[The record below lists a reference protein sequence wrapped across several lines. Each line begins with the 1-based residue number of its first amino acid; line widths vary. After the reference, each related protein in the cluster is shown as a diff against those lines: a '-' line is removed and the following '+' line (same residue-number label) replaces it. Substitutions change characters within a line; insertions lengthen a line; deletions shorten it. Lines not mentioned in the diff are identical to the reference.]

1 MTQYIKDIKM
11 SDTDGVEATDNKNKI
26 TEMLERRHKERQH
39 NIDCAQQSKKK
50 DTDVTENV
58 DYFLKTFTDR
68 VRDIN
73 NALDILENDSSPSP
87 LALRFDVI
95 AKDLQLLQNYLS
107 SSTLFLPDS
116 VVKRFQR
123 ELSDLTANLDSTKSK
138 LLPKKK
144 FGFRAKGAAAS
155 TVKIT
160 PKASAPIVSSQN
172 IEWTVQNLND
182 QEILLEHDAV
192 NGKDLTMTSLTNCL
206 VRIVGHPGSLQLSNI
221 TNCLVISGPV
231 ARSVFTDNCIA
242 STLVFGCQ
250 QFRLHTSVDCNIYMQ
265 VTCRGIIEDCKRIS
279 FAPYTFSYDDID
291 MDFVKAGLDMS
302 KNNWT
307 DVADFN
313 WLSTDKVS
321 PNWTTLAEN
330 ERITDWTKTIE
341 EFRTKLKSKEYPA
354 EI

>member
-1 MTQYIKDIKM
+1 MNDR
-11 SDTDGVEATDNKNKI
+11 DGVGAADNKNKI
-26 TEMLERRHKERQH
+26 SEMLERRHKERQH
-39 NIDCAQQSKKK
+39 NIDSAQESKKK

-68 VRDIN
+68 VRGITH
-73 NALDILENDSSPSP
+73 ALDNLECDSTSTP

-123 ELSDLTANLDSTKSK
+123 ELSDLTANLDATKSK
-138 LLPKKK
+138 LIPKKK
-144 FGFRAKGAAAS
+144 FGFRSKGASGS
-155 TVKIT
+155 TAKLT
-160 PKASAPIVSSQN
+160 QKAVGPIVPSQK
-172 IEWTVQNLND
+172 IEWTVKNIND

-291 MDFVKAGLDMS
+291 LDFVKAGLDIS
-302 KNNWT
+302 KNNWD

-313 WLSTDKVS
+313 WLSADKVS

-330 ERITDWTKTIE
+330 ELITDWTKTIE
-341 EFRTKLKSKEYPA
+341 EFRAKLMTPKEYPVKA
-354 EI
+354 

>member
-1 MTQYIKDIKM
+1 M
-11 SDTDGVEATDNKNKI
+11 SDTDGVGANDNNKIKI

-39 NIDCAQQSKKK
+39 NIDSAQQSKKK

-58 DYFLKTFTDR
+58 DFFLKTFTDR
-68 VRDIN
+68 VHGIT
-73 NALDILENDSSPSP
+73 NALDILESDSTSSP
-87 LALRFDVI
+87 LAVRFDVI

-123 ELSDLTANLDSTKSK
+123 ELADLTANLDATKTK

-144 FGFRAKGAAAS
+144 FGFRAKGASAS
-155 TVKIT
+155 STKVTVN
-160 PKASAPIVSSQN
+160 AVAPVFSSQN
-172 IEWTVQNLND
+172 IEWTVKNVTD

-192 NGKDLTMTSLTNCL
+192 NGKDLTMTCLTNCL

-231 ARSVFTDNCIA
+231 ARSVFTDNCVA

-250 QFRLHTSVDCNIYMQ
+250 QFRLHSSVDCNIYMQ

-291 MDFVKAGLDMS
+291 LDFVKAGLDIS

-313 WLSTDKVS
+313 WLSADKVS

-330 ERITDWTKTIE
+330 ERITEWTKSIE
-341 EFRTKLKSKEYPA
+341 EFRAKLKPNEYPA
-354 EI
+354 EF

>member
-1 MTQYIKDIKM
+1 M
-11 SDTDGVEATDNKNKI
+11 SDTDVGAGAADNKNKI
-26 TEMLERRHKERQH
+26 SEMMERRHKERQ
-39 NIDCAQQSKKK
+39 NTIDSANQTKKK

-58 DYFLKTFTDR
+58 DFFLKTFTDR
-68 VRDIN
+68 VRDIT
-73 NALDILENDSSPSP
+73 NALAILESDSTSTS
-87 LALRFDVI
+87 LAIRFDVI

-123 ELSDLTANLDSTKSK
+123 ELTELTANLDTTKSK
-138 LLPKKK
+138 LIPKKK

-155 TVKIT
+155 TAKIT
-160 PKASAPIVSSQN
+160 PKSAASIVSSQN
-172 IEWTVQNLND
+172 VEWTVKNMND

-221 TNCLVISGPV
+221 KNCLVISGPV
-231 ARSVFTDNCIA
+231 ARSVFTDNCIE

-250 QFRLHTSVDCNIYMQ
+250 QFRLHTSVDCHVYMQ

-279 FAPYTFSYDDID
+279 FAPYTFTYDDID
-291 MDFVKAGLDMS
+291 LDFVKAGLDIS

-313 WLSTDKVS
+313 WLSADKVS

-330 ERITDWTKTIE
+330 ERITDWTKAIE
-341 EFRTKLKSKEYPA
+341 EFRAKLEQPKDYPP
-354 EI
+354 ELNE